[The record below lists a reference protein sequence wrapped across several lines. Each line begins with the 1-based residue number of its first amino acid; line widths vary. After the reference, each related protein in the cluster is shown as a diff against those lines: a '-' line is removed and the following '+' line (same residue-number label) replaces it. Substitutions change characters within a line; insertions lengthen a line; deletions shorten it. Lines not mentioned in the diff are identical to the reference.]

1 MEKIEP
7 AGCARP
13 HGLRN
18 GLDKMFPTA
27 SRANA
32 QQVELD
38 DLIRHRV
45 VVSDIDI
52 AMMRKVERFI
62 LRYVGDDPLHD
73 IELKFQRCSY
83 RAFFLALRRA
93 QARKAGG
100 A

>member
-1 MEKIEP
+1 
-7 AGCARP
+7 
-13 HGLRN
+13 
-18 GLDKMFPTA
+18 MFPTA

-38 DLIRHRV
+38 GLIRHRV

-73 IELKFQRCSY
+73 IELKFQRCVS
-83 RAFFLALRRA
+83 RVFSRPSTG
-93 QARKAGG
+93 AGT
-100 A
+100 